1 MGRRKSLSEVQRSL
15 IIALHNEGLL
25 ERKISAKFKISKTA
39 VHQSIKKFEQYDSYN
54 NLPRTRRPRKTTVKD
69 DHVMKRIVT
78 RSPMRSISKVRG
90 ALVERGV
97 SVSRMTVSRRLSQEL
112 A

>member
-1 MGRRKSLSEVQRSL
+1 MGRKKSLSEVQRSP
-15 IIALHNEGLL
+15 IIALHNEGLS
-25 ERKISAKFKISKTA
+25 ERNISAKLKVSKTA
-39 VHQSIKKFEQYDSYN
+39 VHQSIKKFEQYGSYKD
-54 NLPRTRRPRKTTVKD
+54 LPRSGRPRKPTVRD

-78 RSPMRSISKVRG
+78 RSQMSSISKVRG

-97 SVSRMTVSRRLSQEL
+97 SVSRMTPDAFHRNL